1 MIEPPSSDS
10 RRPRLLALLAAALG
24 AAAVLAV
31 VGGFGRSPA
40 APSLVVSEGSDMMV
54 QIASVRI
61 SSWDSWYGN
70 ASMYFAP
77 DAPPAYPPE
86 QFFAQRE
93 VFFVKM
99 CDDGETRLFSLLFFE
114 APGLPAMQA
123 MFDPATSPLVQYGVD
138 AGWLIPPFAVAYENA
153 DAVGSVTL
161 VPGAVVPLYRQPGM
175 DSIGIHWPE
184 GMPSIDGAQVKINCD
199 VDEAGAYQCVQFHTL
214 AELAAGAA
222 STR

>member
-1 MIEPPSSDS
+1 
-10 RRPRLLALLAAALG
+10 
-24 AAAVLAV
+24 
-31 VGGFGRSPA
+31 
-40 APSLVVSEGSDMMV
+40 MMV

-86 QFFAQRE
+86 QFFAHRE

-138 AGWLIPPFAVAYENA
+138 AGWLIPPFAVAYETA
-153 DAVGSVTL
+153 DTVGSVTL

-199 VDEAGAYQCVQFHTL
+199 VDENGSYQCVQFHTL